1 MKEWIWNTVEGVEQM
16 SKISVI
22 MPVYNAERYL
32 KKTIDS
38 LLNQTY
44 EDFEIVA
51 VDDCSIDK
59 SYEILK
65 SIKDSRL
72 KVYRNK
78 KNQGI
83 AYTRNYALACA
94 DSEYIAIM
102 DDDDLAPDYRFKVSV
117 DFLEQNPDIDIVA
130 GNTCVIDEE
139 DKVIG
144 IFSPAIHN
152 SDLAK
157 ATLIFRNIF
166 GNSTAMFRKKLIDQH
181 GICYKSKQYGAED
194 YRFWAECSKYGK
206 ISAVDNIMLYWRKH
220 QNETANVLVEKRRE
234 RDQAIFSIQKELLN
248 FYGFNLSSEE
258 ERMFSRI
265 FNEDGCFVSKKDMD
279 YTYYMLKKMVLQSKS
294 KEEQFSKAFKMA
306 CRKQYGKKCS
316 TAFFLWEL

>member
-1 MKEWIWNTVEGVEQM
+1 MEGVEQM

-44 EDFEIVA
+44 GDFEIVA

-130 GNTCVIDEE
+130 GNTCIIDEE
-139 DKVIG
+139 DNVTG
-144 IFSPAIHN
+144 IFPPAIHN
-152 SDLAK
+152 SDFAM
-157 ATLIFRNIF
+157 AMLIFKNIF
-166 GNSTAMFRKKLIDQH
+166 GNSTAMFRKNLIDQH
-181 GICYKSKQYGAED
+181 SICYKQKQYGAED
-194 YRFWAECSKYGK
+194 YRFWVECSKYGK

-220 QNETANVLVEKRRE
+220 QNETANVLMGKGRE
-234 RDQAIFSIQKELLN
+234 REQAIFSIQKELLN
-248 FYGFNLSSEE
+248 FWGFDLSSEE
-258 ERMFSRI
+258 ERLFSRI
-265 FNEDGCFVSKKDMD
+265 FKEDGCFASKKDMYD
-279 YTYYMLKKMVLQSKS
+279 TYYMLKKMVLQSKGM
-294 KEEQFSKAFKMA
+294 EAQFSTAFKMA
-306 CRKQYGKKCS
+306 CRKQYAKKCS
-316 TAFFLWEL
+316 TAFFLWQ